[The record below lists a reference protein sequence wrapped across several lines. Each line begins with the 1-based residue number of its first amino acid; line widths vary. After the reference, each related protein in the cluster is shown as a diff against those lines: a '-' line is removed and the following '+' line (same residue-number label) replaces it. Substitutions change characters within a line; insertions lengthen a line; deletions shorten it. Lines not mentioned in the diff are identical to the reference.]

1 MTAQS
6 ATPVSRSATAVSLS
20 RRASRNRWLLGAFLL
35 AGAAQLIT
43 ISALLSADP
52 LTPSWSALLLAI
64 APVLLTAVAA
74 FGPRPVANLAVIAA
88 AAAMVIGIAGGT
100 GRVGTLFIPAL
111 VAAVVAGAR
120 LWLAESR

>member
-6 ATPVSRSATAVSLS
+6 AAPVSQSATAVSLP

-43 ISALLSADP
+43 ISALLSVEP

-74 FGPRPVANLAVIAA
+74 FGPRPVARLAVIAA
-88 AAAMVIGIAGGT
+88 AAAMVIGIAGGI
-100 GRVGTLFIPAL
+100 GRVGTLFVPAL
-111 VAAVVAGAR
+111 AAAVVAGVR